1 MVEAEVFVGIDVS
14 KDQLDIAVRPG
25 KKFFTISNDDSG
37 IKALVQRLLSLK
49 PQLVVLEATGGYE
62 IPAVYALDQASLPL
76 AIMNPRIIRE
86 FARSAG
92 KLAKTD
98 KIDAQVLAHY
108 AEVMRPQPRPLREAE
123 QLALA
128 SLVSRRQQLHGM
140 IVMEE
145 NRRRLATPRV
155 RQNIEA
161 HIAYLTQLLK
171 ELDREIDDFIRQTPL
186 WHEKSEI
193 LKSVPGIG
201 PAVSSELIAHL
212 PELGLLGHKQI
223 TSLVGL
229 APFNRDSGKYR
240 GKRMI
245 RGGRAHV
252 RNKLYM
258 AAVVAARHNP
268 VLRPF
273 YQGLLSSGKP
283 KKVALTACMRK
294 LLIILNAM
302 VKNQTIWRPSG
313 LAPKKA

>member
-49 PQLVVLEATGGYE
+49 PQLVVLEVTGGYE

>member
-49 PQLVVLEATGGYE
+49 PQLVVLEAAGGYE

-128 SLVSRRQQLHGM
+128 SGYLNPKEPGRFRDRLQ
-140 IVMEE
+140 
-145 NRRRLATPRV
+145 RLASR
-155 RQNIEA
+155 
-161 HIAYLTQLLK
+161 TQLL
-171 ELDREIDDFIRQTPL
+171 EDEAQLLHGLSR
-186 WHEKSEI
+186 EI
-193 LKSVPGIG
+193 LKR
-201 PAVSSELIAHL
+201 
-212 PELGLLGHKQI
+212 LG
-223 TSLVGL
+223 
-229 APFNRDSGKYR
+229 
-240 GKRMI
+240 
-245 RGGRAHV
+245 
-252 RNKLYM
+252 
-258 AAVVAARHNP
+258 
-268 VLRPF
+268 
-273 YQGLLSSGKP
+273 
-283 KKVALTACMRK
+283 
-294 LLIILNAM
+294 
-302 VKNQTIWRPSG
+302 
-313 LAPKKA
+313 

>member
-108 AEVMRPQPRPLREAE
+108 AEVMRPQPRPLREAD